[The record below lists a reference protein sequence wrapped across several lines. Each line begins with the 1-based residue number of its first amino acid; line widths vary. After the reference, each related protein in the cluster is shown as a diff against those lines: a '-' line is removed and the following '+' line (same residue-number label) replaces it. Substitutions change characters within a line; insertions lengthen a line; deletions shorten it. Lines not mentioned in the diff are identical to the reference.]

1 MNFINLLKIAWK
13 AILLNKT
20 RAMLTM
26 LGIIIGVA
34 SVIAMLAIGEGSKES
49 IKKNISSMGANLIT
63 IRPGAG
69 MMGGVRSDP
78 SAMQTLTLADYN
90 TLKSQAKLIKEI
102 SLLKLKPFIIS
113 QEVIKK
119 LKKLAHVPNN
129 QNHES

>member
-49 IKKNISSMGANLIT
+49 IKSNISSMGANLIT

-78 SAMQTLTLADYN
+78 SEMQTLT
-90 TLKSQAKLIKEI
+90 
-102 SLLKLKPFIIS
+102 
-113 QEVIKK
+113 
-119 LKKLAHVPNN
+119 
-129 QNHES
+129 